1 MLYLAF
7 LASDRKCS
15 QTKATRRQARK
26 SVTAKANT
34 SGLAV
39 RGKGDQRPYFLNG
52 CQWRRGFTTLNKQL
66 FRGNSSFNES
76 TAYLLIYNMFYTK
89 QSFWTELFL
98 EFTPKKMLFYKR
110 SHGLL
115 ATGGIQLAAL
125 LIHSYGIRKRPMIVA
140 QL

>member
-26 SVTAKANT
+26 SVTAKANA

-66 FRGNSSFNES
+66 FRGNSSSFNES
-76 TAYLLIYNMFYTK
+76 TAYLLIYNMFTLNNTLGLNY
-89 QSFWTELFL
+89 FL
-98 EFTPKKMLFYKR
+98 EFTPKKMQFYKR
-110 SHGLL
+110 SQ
-115 ATGGIQLAAL
+115 TFCDRWDS
-125 LIHSYGIRKRPMIVA
+125 SYGSSHSFLWYP
-140 QL
+140 